1 MIAKVK
7 KWGNSFAIR
16 LTKKELEELDLKKGD
31 EVKIEIKKID
41 LENVDLEDLPTFS
54 DEDER
59 ASEHHDR
66 YLYGREEE

>member
-31 EVKIEIKKID
+31 EVKIEIKKIEP
-41 LENVDLEDLPTFS
+41 ENVDLDDLPTFY
-54 DEDER
+54 DEDDR

-66 YLYGREEE
+66 YLYGREKR

>member
-31 EVKIEIKKID
+31 EVKVKIQKAEPENID
-41 LENVDLEDLPTFS
+41 LSDIPTFS
-54 DEDER
+54 DEDEK

-66 YLYGREEE
+66 YLYGRDGR

>member
-31 EVKIEIKKID
+31 EVKIEIKKVD
-41 LENVDLEDLPTFS
+41 PENVDLEDLPTFS
-54 DEDER
+54 DEDES

-66 YLYGREEE
+66 YLYGREE